1 MKKNKLFT
9 FLTMFFLMTI
19 LSTSVFAF
27 DTDNAGP
34 STWSSAATGDWGFNT
49 FTGTRYIFRIECED
63 GVYRDI
69 GYNNEVV
76 GEIYGKEVENKSALY
91 YINHFQRV
99 SKVEGLTS
107 ATNNTESNENYCRV
121 STKDYDKKTDLIE
134 SVFMGS
140 SLLGY
145 TQVFKGAKANG
156 YSYFDTNVS
165 STKTYDESSYR
176 HVTVWC
182 RIDKG
187 GSVYTDNFNLS
198 VSDIEKLANT
208 VKSYAKK
215 NNDDI
220 TLAQI
225 NDIING
231 EKAYQI
237 RAEILLRVHSATG
250 QVRRCEDKDISAIVK
265 GKSPCTLLTFR
276 EMMALRG
283 GSEFGPF
290 SEIAALLFEKDKP
303 WYDEYSDAYSFLNGS
318 YQGKDFRYI
327 GWDYIQINEDPFRKI
342 EVKVIGVDEKTN
354 KVIYSK
360 DVDGNDISSDKI
372 PKLDL
377 PLKDFVIKESKYSPS
392 GYKYLNEYEVE
403 YGTSTFTGKGETS
416 KGGRLTLNIDK
427 SINAPRQV
435 LIVFYYN
442 ADNTVKVQHIYV
454 DPMTSGETLLDTQE
468 IGIDLNVKKELSSIV
483 PSGDYINF
491 KYEGIYIKDGEKN
504 VIEDISG
511 ENFKKY
517 SVTNL
522 NNLYTLT
529 FTPTEE
535 DGEYIINFYY
545 TSQIITVKHEYE
557 SGDPIKNPVTK
568 ILDPSEEEDSLGGYE
583 LKEYTLN
590 GDPQTDS
597 LPIKVSLKE
606 GEPSQELIFIYYPQD
621 KGSNEKP
628 DPEPDPEPTPGYG
641 KLTIEPSNLNNQLI
655 NQDDKKY
662 YWVLNENGK
671 VTIKL
676 EVENM
681 DSETE
686 KIECKLKIPF
696 DVYINGTYKK
706 ATSEIKVALDAK
718 VDLGHYEGTV
728 ENIYVPVWV
737 TENTE
742 NTEYTLKAT
751 LSSDDSVNGEANVTV
766 VGAVYDFTITNLDG
780 SDVTGD
786 SIWKNALFG
795 KSNDGYKAKNTPIG
809 QGGAQQPQKYYEA
822 IKRGTRFYF
831 SLNTLG
837 AANKSIVINPSF
849 YYVSN
854 DGKKVTPVNMES
866 KYKGNTRGISL
877 TDANRVTE
885 EFTKERKM
893 KSTLGGTL
901 ATNANI
907 GDYDVIT
914 LGSDVSTPYLGIV
927 NDVKAKFGSKE
938 ISAILQGTGKDDK
951 ALYKVAN
958 HWYGD
963 YSIPNDA
970 EFYYANTT
978 TKVDDENGYI
988 VVYFSIKT
996 RTESKDYLAYNLA
1009 SPFVQTRK
1017 ISEWIY
1023 ERQEN
1028 KVNVNLNNT
1037 LTLPKTNVSSSD
1049 DTTVNSAW
1057 IKDINTA
1064 SGKTA
1069 TIIYSL
1075 KPNVSTKQNVTS
1087 VGTH

>member
-34 STWSSAATGDWGFNT
+34 TIWSNAKTGDWGFSA

-76 GEIYGKEVENKSALY
+76 NEKAENKSALY
-91 YINHFQRV
+91 YINHFQRAT
-99 SKVEGLTS
+99 SLT
-107 ATNNTESNENYCRV
+107 ATLPNNTEDNENYLR
-121 STKDYDKKTDLIE
+121 THPGEELIE

-145 TQVFKGAKANG
+145 TQVFEGAEANG

-165 STKTYDESSYR
+165 STEKYDKSSYR

-182 RIDKG
+182 RIGVGG

-198 VSDIEKLANT
+198 ASDIEKLANT
-208 VKSYAKK
+208 VKAYAKK

-237 RAEILLRVHSATG
+237 RAEILLKVHGAEG
-250 QVRRCEDKDISAIVK
+250 QYKWYEDKDISAKIE
-265 GKSPCTLLTFR
+265 GTDTELLTFR

-290 SEIAALLFEKDKP
+290 SKIAALLFEKDKP
-303 WYDEYSDAYSFLNGS
+303 WYDEYSNAYSFLNGS
-318 YQGKDFRYI
+318 HQGKDFRYI

-392 GYKYLNEYEVE
+392 GYKYLDEYEVE
-403 YGTSTFTGKGETS
+403 EGTSTFTGKGETS
-416 KGGRLTLNIDK
+416 SGDRVTLNIDK

-442 ADNTVKVQHIYV
+442 ADHTVEVQHIYV
-454 DPMTSGETLLDTQE
+454 DPMTSGETLLESHE
-468 IGIDLNVKKELSSIV
+468 IPIEPLGEQKELSSIV
-483 PSGDYINF
+483 PSGDYINY
-491 KYEGIYIKDGEKN
+491 KYEGIYKKDGEEN

-511 ENFKKY
+511 EKFKEY
-517 SVTNL
+517 SVTNFG
-522 NNLYTLT
+522 NLYTLT

-535 DGEYIINFYY
+535 DGEYIIKFYY
-545 TSQIITVKHEYE
+545 TSQIITVKHENE
-557 SGDPIKNPVTK
+557 SGDSIIDPVTK
-568 ILDPSEEEDSLGGYE
+568 ILDPTEEENSLGGYI

-590 GDPQTDS
+590 GESQTDP
-597 LPIKVSLKE
+597 LPIKVSLKD
-606 GEPSQELIFIYYPQD
+606 GKPSQELIFIYYPKD
-621 KGSNEKP
+621 EGSNEKQ
-628 DPEPDPEPTPGYG
+628 DPDPEPTGDPKPTPVYG
-641 KLTIEPSNLNNQLI
+641 KLTVEPSNLNNQFMG
-655 NQDDKKY
+655 QKDKKY

-681 DSETE
+681 DSEI
-686 KIECKLKIPF
+686 KSMECTLKIPF
-696 DVYINGTYKK
+696 DVYINGTYKM
-706 ATSEIKVALDAK
+706 ATSEIKVSCKAK
-718 VDLGHYEGTV
+718 DGYYEGTV
-728 ENIYVPVWV
+728 EKIYVPVWV
-737 TENTE
+737 TENTD
-742 NTEYTLKAT
+742 YTLKAT
-751 LSSDDSVNGEANVTV
+751 LSSDDNVNGEANVTV

-795 KSNDGYKAKNTPIG
+795 ESKKAKNTPIG
-809 QGGAQQPQKYYEA
+809 QGTQQPQKYYEA

-837 AANKSIVINPSF
+837 AANKSIEINPSF

-854 DGKKVTPVNMES
+854 DGKTVSLVNMES
-866 KYKGNTRGISL
+866 KYNGNTRGISL

-907 GDYDVIT
+907 GGYDKIT

-927 NDVKAKFGSKE
+927 KDVEAKFPGKE
-938 ISAILQGTGKDDK
+938 IGAILRDADK
-951 ALYKVAN
+951 EYTHLYKVAN

-970 EFYYANTT
+970 EFYYADTS

-996 RTESKDYLAYNLA
+996 KTENRDYLAYNLA
-1009 SPFVQTRK
+1009 SPFVQTKK

-1028 KVNVNLNNT
+1028 KLNVKLDNT

-1049 DTTVNSAW
+1049 ATIVSEAW
-1057 IKDINTA
+1057 IKDYTKNSKLST